1 VLPSRAC
8 QTHPTSATFEPDGGG
23 FVYRLVVAY
32 EPRGGIAG
40 LFDLFLLVRG
50 VRRAFQRT
58 FVALERELARSAS

>member
-1 VLPSRAC
+1 
-8 QTHPTSATFEPDGGG
+8 
-23 FVYRLVVAY
+23 VYRLVVAY